1 MKKIVSV
8 LLCLVVTCSLIAVA
22 AISASAEGVLALGAS
37 ATSVK
42 VGEQTTITVS
52 LSGTTANQD
61 TAGSVQLTLDNKV
74 TLVSGEWLKTGGKLS
89 GFNKTKLNGAI
100 AFDTPTDFNGDYFRF
115 VVEGANVGKSTIS
128 VTVTLRAGTTV
139 HENLTQTIDV
149 TVECATHTWS
159 DWSETT
165 PAGCTTKAVESHT
178 CTVCGATETRD
189 GDGPTGHSFTNY
201 VSDNNATCLVDG
213 TKTAKCDNC
222 DATDT
227 ITDVGSAPGHHSFTN
242 YVSDNNATC
251 LVDGTKTAKCDNC
264 DETDTIT
271 DVGSAPGHHSFTN
284 YVSDNNATCL
294 VDGTKTAK
302 CDNCDATDT
311 ITDVGSAPGHHSFTN
326 YVSDN
331 NATCTEDGTKTAKC
345 DKCDATDTIADKGSA
360 TGHKLTKV
368 EAKAAT
374 ATEAGN
380 TEYYTCS
387 GCNKWFADE
396 AGTQEITDHNSV
408 VIPATGSSQGNE
420 NQGNTQGNENQGNT
434 QGNENQGNTQGNE
447 NQGNTQG
454 NQNQGNNGQSGN
466 SPKTG
471 DASVATLW
479 IALLTLS
486 VAAFGAVLA
495 LRKKVW

>member
-251 LVDGTKTAKCDNC
+251 
-264 DETDTIT
+264 
-271 DVGSAPGHHSFTN
+271 
-284 YVSDNNATCL
+284 
-294 VDGTKTAK
+294 
-302 CDNCDATDT
+302 
-311 ITDVGSAPGHHSFTN
+311 
-326 YVSDN
+326 
-331 NATCTEDGTKTAKC
+331 TEDGTKTAKC

-434 QGNENQGNTQGNE
+434 QGNENQGNTQGN
-447 NQGNTQG
+447 
-454 NQNQGNNGQSGN
+454 QNQGNNGQSGN